1 MPLLNP
7 PFCRQLQQC
16 NKSLRLS
23 LGKLYFTTDFIAGL
37 KAAVVFLRNNQSFYA
52 EMTTIVVICC
62 VCGVPV
68 QL

>member
-1 MPLLNP
+1 
-7 PFCRQLQQC
+7 
-16 NKSLRLS
+16 

-37 KAAVVFLRNNQSFYA
+37 KAAVVFLRNTQSFYA
-52 EMTTIVVICC
+52 EMTTIVVICY